1 MVVGVCHIGIL
12 IHDNRSLK
20 GKRRVLKKVMEN
32 VKNRFNVSVA
42 EVGSQ
47 DLWQRA
53 EIGVSAVGSDGSVIN
68 SLMDRILNFIEGLH
82 VVEIVEHDIEL
93 INCSPFK

>member
-1 MVVGVCHIGIL
+1 MVVGVCHIGLL
-12 IHDNRSLK
+12 IHDNHSLK
-20 GKRRVLKKVMEN
+20 GKRQVLKKVVER

-53 EIGVSAVGSDGSVIN
+53 DIGVSTVGSDKALIN
-68 SLMDRILNFIEGLH
+68 SLLDRVVNFIDGLH
-82 VVEIVEHDIEL
+82 IVEIIDYEIEM
-93 INCSPFK
+93 INY

>member
-1 MVVGVCHIGIL
+1 MVVGVCHIGL
-12 IHDNRSLK
+12 FIHDNHSLK
-20 GKRRVLKKVMEN
+20 GKRQVLKKVVEK

-53 EIGVSAVGSDGSVIN
+53 EIGLAAVGNDRAFINSFLDRVVDFIENLHIVEIIDHEIEVIN
-68 SLMDRILNFIEGLH
+68 F
-82 VVEIVEHDIEL
+82 
-93 INCSPFK
+93 